1 MKDLIKEYQNIE
13 KRILV
18 LEALT
23 NNIRNKIKKDLIQ
36 IGIDAEMRYAD
47 EDFIT

>member
-36 IGIDAEMRYAD
+36 IGIDAERGYAD
-47 EDFIT
+47 EDFVT